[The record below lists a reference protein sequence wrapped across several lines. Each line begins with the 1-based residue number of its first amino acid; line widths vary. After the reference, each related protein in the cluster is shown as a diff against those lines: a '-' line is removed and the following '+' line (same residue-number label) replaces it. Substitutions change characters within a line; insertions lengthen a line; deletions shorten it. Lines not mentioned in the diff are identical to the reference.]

1 MWYILIIIKNNEREK
16 MFYLNKSKLN
26 EKGFKLLNYINNQAE
41 FYAKNLLEEDEKD
54 KFEAAVF
61 SLGANIED
69 FLPRSIRGIF
79 YTQEELEFNLKQ
91 IR

>member
-1 MWYILIIIKNNEREK
+1 

-61 SLGANIED
+61 SLGANISD
-69 FLPRSIRGIF
+69 FVPDIVYNYDEIQ
-79 YTQEELEFNLKQ
+79 YNLKQ
-91 IR
+91 IG

>member
-1 MWYILIIIKNNEREK
+1 M
-16 MFYLNKSKLN
+16 KLN
-26 EKGFKLLNYINNQAE
+26 AKGKKLQKYINNQAE
-41 FYAKNLLEEDEKD
+41 FYAQNLLEEDEKD

-69 FLPRSIRGIF
+69 FVPCIF
-79 YTQEELEFNLKQ
+79 YTQEELQFNLNQ

>member
-1 MWYILIIIKNNEREK
+1 M
-16 MFYLNKSKLN
+16 KLN
-26 EKGFKLLNYINNQAE
+26 AKGKKLQNYINNQAE
-41 FYAKNLLEEDEKD
+41 FYFENLLEEDEKD

-69 FLPRSIRGIF
+69 FVPGIF

>member
-16 MFYLNKSKLN
+16 MKLN
-26 EKGFKLLNYINNQAE
+26 AKGKKLQNYINNQAE
-41 FYAKNLLEEDEKD
+41 FYFENLLEEDEKD

-79 YTQEELEFNLKQ
+79 E
-91 IR
+91 

>member
-1 MWYILIIIKNNEREK
+1 M
-16 MFYLNKSKLN
+16 KLN

-41 FYAKNLLEEDEKD
+41 FYAKNLLDEDEKD

-69 FLPRSIRGIF
+69 FVPGIF
-79 YTQEELEFNLKQ
+79 YTQEELQFNLNQ
-91 IR
+91 IG